1 MAAVHLQDR
10 IAVVQ
15 SLSGTGS
22 LRVGA
27 EFISKFL
34 PGTTVYLSN
43 PTWGNHRNIFAD
55 AGVEWKYYRW
65 AQVVPE
71 RGSSGWAASHAV
83 AAVALGWSPQEVE
96 VPRLSWFWWPAGG
109 CRACCV
115 QTAGTAAAGY
125 HLLSGLHHLQSCG
138 RVPVNRTVGPSWAVS
153 SAWLS

>member
-1 MAAVHLQDR
+1 M
-10 IAVVQ
+10 VQ

-34 PGTTVYLSN
+34 PGITVYLSN

-71 RGSSGWAASHAV
+71 WGSSCR
-83 AAVALGWSPQEVE
+83 LGGEACFGS
-96 VPRLSWFWWPAGG
+96 AGNWLL
-109 CRACCV
+109 V
-115 QTAGTAAAGY
+115 HQPVAAAGGGSLCIMQRP
-125 HLLSGLHHLQSCG
+125 HRLELVLRAGRRVLGLLPLKC
-138 RVPVNRTVGPSWAVS
+138 
-153 SAWLS
+153 